1 MAWYVSYRNGSS
13 VVTNVFKRKDIAIGA
28 ARRLLDAG
36 CDDEIEVGSML
47 DPFEGNVLNA
57 DDLRQID

>member
-13 VVTNVFKRKDIAIGA
+13 VVMNVFKHKDIAIGA
-28 ARRLLDAG
+28 ARRLLDIG
-36 CDDEIEVGSML
+36 CDDAIEVGSML
-47 DPFEGNVLNA
+47 EPCEDDVLNA